1 MTNMI
6 ENGIKVCEIIKNN
19 GFEAYFVGG
28 CIRDMKMNTEM
39 KDVDIT
45 TNATPEDIH
54 NMFNSYIDTGI
65 DHGTVS
71 VRVDKDSDFYE
82 VTTYRIDGK
91 YDDGRH
97 PNEVIFTPSLTEDLA
112 RRDFTMNAI
121 AYDPIT
127 NITVDPFNGEQDIKD
142 RIVRCVGNAK
152 SRFMED
158 PLRVLRA
165 MRFAIKYRFN
175 ISSNTKEAMHDR
187 EVLNRLAECIS
198 KERITDELRKMLTCG
213 QPIHDIFVEF
223 MDVIG
228 IIIPEMI
235 LCFNAPHNNVWH
247 KHDIYE
253 HILYVVDGCNTNKFE
268 IKLAALLHDIG
279 KPACRTSEDGRDHF
293 YGHPEVSVEIARD
306 IFNKD
311 LVISNK
317 EKAHIL
323 TLIEKHDIYIND
335 THKGMTRLLS
345 ETSEEFMR
353 DWLILKWADLD
364 DHKAPAGKENILE
377 DTIRRYNNFKNNL
390 DTIIAEANALKVTD
404 LKINGRDI
412 MEMFNIKPGPEI
424 GRILKQLFEDVLDE
438 KCVNEREALLER
450 VKTLV

>member
-54 NMFNSYIDTGI
+54 NMFNSHIDTGI

-97 PNEVIFTPSLTEDLA
+97 PNEVIFTPSLNEDLA

-142 RIVRCVGNAK
+142 RIVKCVGNAK

-175 ISSNTKEAMHDR
+175 ISSDTKEAMHDR

-438 KCVNEREALLER
+438 TCTNEREALLER